1 MLNLLNVQK
10 ALKNVPS
17 DKYAHVGLAL
27 GVEYNEIK
35 KIEANFPRD
44 VGRVWIEI
52 IQCWLDSSPS
62 HTWTS
67 LALTLIENEFDYFT
81 ETFAVVY

>member
-1 MLNLLNVQK
+1 MLNVLNVQK
-10 ALKNVPS
+10 ALKSVPN
-17 DKYAHVGLAL
+17 DKYIHVGLVL

-44 VGRVWIEI
+44 VGRVWMEI
-52 IQCWLDSSPS
+52 IQGWLDSSSS

-67 LALTLIENEFDYFT
+67 LALTLIENELAHFT
-81 ETFAVVY
+81 ETFAVI